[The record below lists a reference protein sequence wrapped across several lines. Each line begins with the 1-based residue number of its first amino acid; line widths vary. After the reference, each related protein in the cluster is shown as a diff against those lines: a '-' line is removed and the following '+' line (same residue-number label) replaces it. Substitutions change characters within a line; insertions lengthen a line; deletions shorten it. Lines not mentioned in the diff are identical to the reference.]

1 MELQEKSAESVNSKG
16 KKVQKQKKIPERKCT
31 GCGKSFPKKE
41 LIRVVRSPEGEV
53 SLDFTGKKSGR
64 GAYIC
69 KNAQCLKKAQKA
81 KRLERNLECA
91 IPDEVAL
98 ALEEEFKA
106 GD

>member
-1 MELQEKSAESVNSKG
+1 MESQETAAEIVSKKS
-16 KKVQKQKKIPERKCT
+16 KKVQKQKRIPERKCT

-69 KNAQCLKKAQKA
+69 KNSQCLKKAQKA

-91 IPDEVAL
+91 IPNEVVA

-106 GD
+106 SD